1 MPLYLFVSDQGP
13 GEATGQGVAGF
24 HVATPSSSGST
35 SGASGSSGG
44 RYGYGSG

>member
-1 MPLYLFVSDQGP
+1 VSDQGT
-13 GEATGQGVAGF
+13 GQATGQGVEGF
-24 HVATPSSSGST
+24 HMATPSGSGAT